1 MYFQLHFVY
10 SMDMYYLW
18 LYLNHFH
25 VLLLFSFSSLTAEIQ
40 KDLPND
46 KEEQDRRWLELVPSF
61 SGEIYEA
68 QPETIQGDYGFKHGY
83 NSDTESIKVETCSS
97 VTQFDLLHEDDL
109 DEFPSLHTSDLKSL
123 TGELIHI
130 TSTHRNAVE
139 THHITVIPI
148 YVGATSLSF
157 KESPVTQ
164 MSVDA
169 SQNFPI
175 ATSTEEKTG
184 MFCKLNAYRFICYT
198 TQGS

>member
-1 MYFQLHFVY
+1 MYFCFLIF
-10 SMDMYYLW
+10 
-18 LYLNHFH
+18 
-25 VLLLFSFSSLTAEIQ
+25 FSSLTAEIQ
-40 KDLPND
+40 KDLPKD
-46 KEEQDRRWLELVPSF
+46 KEEQDRRWLELVPCF

-68 QPETIQGDYGFKHGY
+68 QPETIQAGYGFKHGY
-83 NSDTESIKVETCSS
+83 SSDTESIKIETCSS

-109 DEFPSLHTSDLKSL
+109 DEFPCLHTSDLKSL

-130 TSTHRNAVE
+130 TSTQRNAVE
-139 THHITVIPI
+139 TYPVTVIPI
-148 YVGATSLSF
+148 YVGATSLSV

-169 SQNFPI
+169 SQNFPV

-184 MFCKLNAYRFICYT
+184 MFRKLNAYRFICYT

>member
-1 MYFQLHFVY
+1 
-10 SMDMYYLW
+10 MDVYYLW

-25 VLLLFSFSSLTAEIQ
+25 VLLLFSFSSLTAEVQ

-109 DEFPSLHTSDLKSL
+109 DEFPSLHTSDLKS
-123 TGELIHI
+123 GELIHI
-130 TSTHRNAVE
+130 TSTQRNAVK

-148 YVGATSLSF
+148 YVGATSLSV
-157 KESPVTQ
+157 KESPVTP
-164 MSVDA
+164 V
-169 SQNFPI
+169 

-184 MFCKLNAYRFICYT
+184 MFRKLNAYRFICYT

>member
-1 MYFQLHFVY
+1 M
-10 SMDMYYLW
+10 
-18 LYLNHFH
+18 
-25 VLLLFSFSSLTAEIQ
+25 LFSFSSLTAEVQ

-68 QPETIQGDYGFKHGY
+68 QPETIQADYGFKHGY

-109 DEFPSLHTSDLKSL
+109 DEFPSLHTSDLKPL

-139 THHITVIPI
+139 THHITVIP
-148 YVGATSLSF
+148 
-157 KESPVTQ
+157 
-164 MSVDA
+164 M
-169 SQNFPI
+169 
-175 ATSTEEKTG
+175 
-184 MFCKLNAYRFICYT
+184 
-198 TQGS
+198 

>member
-1 MYFQLHFVY
+1 MDIFEGHDEFLGLIPKTILIQHYVSLRILLKQLVVHVFSATLCILHGCVLLV
-10 SMDMYYLW
+10 YYLW

-68 QPETIQGDYGFKHGY
+68 QPETIQTDYGFKHGY

-97 VTQFDLLHEDDL
+97 VTHFDLLHEDDL
-109 DEFPSLHTSDLKSL
+109 NEFPSLHTSDLKSL

-130 TSTHRNAVE
+130 TSTHRNN
-139 THHITVIPI
+139 TPH
-148 YVGATSLSF
+148 Y
-157 KESPVTQ
+157 
-164 MSVDA
+164 
-169 SQNFPI
+169 
-175 ATSTEEKTG
+175 
-184 MFCKLNAYRFICYT
+184 CYT
-198 TQGS
+198 HIM

>member
-1 MYFQLHFVY
+1 MYFQLHFIY
-10 SMDMYYLW
+10 SMNVYYLW

-25 VLLLFSFSSLTAEIQ
+25 VLLLFSFSSLTVEVQ
-40 KDLPND
+40 KDLPYD
-46 KEEQDRRWLELVPSF
+46 QEEQDRRWFELVSSF

-68 QPETIQGDYGFKHGY
+68 QPETIQADYGFKHGY

-130 TSTHRNAVE
+130 TSTI

-148 YVGATSLSF
+148 YVGATSLSV

-169 SQNFPI
+169 SQNFSV

-184 MFCKLNAYRFICYT
+184 MFRKLNAYRFSFYT